1 MARFLNC
8 HISTIYR
15 VINYY
20 CCHHNVNY
28 GHDVDRSPALD
39 SKQIKQ
45 LDRAIQKNRSAT
57 AAELLSITNFNTTE
71 RTIQRYRLSLGYRP
85 RKSIVK
91 VKTNHINEQKRYQFA
106 LLHYRVRIDSYIFE
120 DE

>member
-1 MARFLNC
+1 RFLNC

-15 VINYY
+15 VINCYR
-20 CCHHNVNY
+20 CHHNVNY
-28 GHDVDRSPALD
+28 GHDVGRLPAFG

-45 LDRAIQKNRSAT
+45 LDRAIQKYRSAT

-71 RTIQRYRLSLGYRP
+71 RAIQRYRLSLGYRP

-91 VKTNHINEQKRYQFA
+91 VKNNNINEQKRYQFA
-106 LLHYRVRIDSYIFE
+106 LLHYRDRYR
-120 DE
+120 